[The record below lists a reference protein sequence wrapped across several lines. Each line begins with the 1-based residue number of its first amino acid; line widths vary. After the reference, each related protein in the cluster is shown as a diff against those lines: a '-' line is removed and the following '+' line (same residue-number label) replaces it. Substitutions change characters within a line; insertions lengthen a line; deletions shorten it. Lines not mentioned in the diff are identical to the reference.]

1 LQSGIKCYIIG
12 VKWDEVGSVHNLST
26 ETNMLI
32 GEYRHTIDPKK
43 RLSMPAKFREEMG
56 KKVVATRGLEN
67 CLFVYPI
74 KEWKE
79 KVEKIMRLPM
89 GQADS
94 RGFSRFML
102 AGAVETEVDSLGR
115 ILIPDFLRDFAK
127 LKGTVAVIGVG
138 ERVEIWDTKAWDA
151 YKKKVEKQADA
162 LAEKLGSVGAI

>member
-1 LQSGIKCYIIG
+1 
-12 VKWDEVGSVHNLST
+12 
-26 ETNMLI
+26 MLI

-43 RLSMPAKFREEMG
+43 RLSLPAKFRQEIG
-56 KKVVATRGLEN
+56 KKVVITRGLEN
-67 CLFVYPI
+67 CLFVYTI
-74 KEWKE
+74 KAWKE
-79 KVEKIMRLPM
+79 KVEKLLQLPM

-115 ILIPDFLRDFAK
+115 VLVPDFLRDFGN

-138 ERVEIWDTKAWDA
+138 ERIELWDEGAWDA
-151 YKKKVEKQADA
+151 YKGTIEKQADT

>member
-1 LQSGIKCYIIG
+1 MA
-12 VKWDEVGSVHNLST
+12 KWDEVERIHKLST
-26 ETNMLI
+26 TTNMLI

-43 RLSMPAKFREEMG
+43 RLSLPAKFRQEMG
-56 KKVVATRGLEN
+56 KKVVITRGLEN
-67 CLFVYPI
+67 CLFVYAI
-74 KEWKE
+74 KAWKE
-79 KVEKIMRLPM
+79 KVDKLLQLPM

-115 ILIPDFLRDFAK
+115 ILVPDFLRDFGR

-138 ERVEIWDTKAWDA
+138 ERVELWDEGAWDA
-151 YKKKVEKQADA
+151 YKGTIEKQADT

>member
-1 LQSGIKCYIIG
+1 
-12 VKWDEVGSVHNLST
+12 
-26 ETNMLI
+26 MLI

-43 RLSMPAKFREEMG
+43 RLSLPAKFRQEMG
-56 KKVVATRGLEN
+56 KRVVITRGLET

-74 KEWKE
+74 KAWKE
-79 KVEKIMRLPM
+79 KMDKILQLPM

-102 AGAVETEVDSLGR
+102 SGAVETEVDALGR
-115 ILIPDFLRDFAK
+115 ILVPDFLRDFGR

-138 ERVEIWDTKAWDA
+138 ERAELWDEGAWDA
-151 YKKKVEKQADA
+151 YKGTIEKQADT

>member
-1 LQSGIKCYIIG
+1 MA
-12 VKWDEVGSVHNLST
+12 KWDEVGNVHKLST
-26 ETNMLI
+26 DTNMLI

-43 RLSMPAKFREEMG
+43 RLSLPAKFRQEMG
-56 KKVVATRGLEN
+56 KKVVITRGLEN

-74 KEWKE
+74 KAWKE
-79 KVEKIMRLPM
+79 KVEKLLDLPM

-102 AGAVETEVDSLGR
+102 SGAVETDVDALGR
-115 ILIPDFLRDFAK
+115 ILVPDFLRDFGQ

-138 ERVEIWDTKAWDA
+138 ERAELWDEGAWDA
-151 YKKKVEKQADA
+151 YKGTIEKQADA